1 MATVLNYKP
10 DMTGYEKKKT
20 KGTVAP
26 RQPVDAE
33 SGANMQMFANTVLQ
47 SSAAM
52 GGMAGGG
59 MALNSADGYGR
70 TA

>member
-10 DMTGYEKKKT
+10 DMAAYEKKRT
-20 KGTVAP
+20 KGTSAP

-33 SGANMQMFANTVLQ
+33 SGANMQMFANTVLK
-47 SSAAM
+47 SSAAQPM
-52 GGMAGGG
+52 QAQPML
-59 MALNSADGYGR
+59 LNSADGYGR